1 MAFYERLFYTVS
13 LSLVNFLTVE
23 KGFRIA
29 KVKRD
34 QKSSFIVFFYFE
46 ETPELLE
53 AVEEFNRTHKPTQQ
67 EFIDERL
74 NHLQDGLWVGEKW
87 TK

>member
-34 QKSSFIVFFYFE
+34 QKSSFIVFF
-46 ETPELLE
+46 TSRRHPNCWRLLKSLTELISQPSRSLLT
-53 AVEEFNRTHKPTQQ
+53 R
-67 EFIDERL
+67 D
-74 NHLQDGLWVGEKW
+74 
-87 TK
+87 